1 MQQYDSIVN
10 LAAKYSRE
18 ANRYKVVLEKNIS
31 LAQEMLDSGVEA
43 YQEIIASVHEM
54 EQELKR
60 LNLQIQRKKEL
71 DALIQVNTACRKR
84 MDECRKELD
93 ILQEITEYRIER
105 VKEYYKK
112 LIRLEKEIDAQKRNQ
127 KAVDK
132 SLQEL
137 LDDEKRAE
145 LKKRELENA
154 ILSTEDYHRVH
165 KKAEDLDN
173 VKLEI
178 QEMKVKQNAAQQ
190 QLVQYQQSVRSIREL
205 LNEAGSLVLPEGF
218 SELTISCITK
228 SSFFLN
234 KEVQS
239 CFFDLQKMYQN
250 CEIKRELYQ
259 GELLKNNQNNQKLRD
274 IQQLG
279 IEYINEHK
287 SISNCPLC
295 HTAFDDWKTLFLNIS
310 NVQEDK
316 DELLHKKIMQN
327 QKKYELINKIYVLL
341 QKKYRRLK
349 QNYIETLKF
358 ELSQAMKLC
367 DECLKEKAYYE
378 KKKELTENR
387 LMDLKIWFI
396 QKNIQLEE
404 WSLAEIEI
412 WRKKQGEELELCKTK
427 WKKAVEQKEN
437 GRQR

>member
-1 MQQYDSIVN
+1 M
-10 LAAKYSRE
+10 
-18 ANRYKVVLEKNIS
+18 
-31 LAQEMLDSGVEA
+31 
-43 YQEIIASVHEM
+43 
-54 EQELKR
+54 
-60 LNLQIQRKKEL
+60 
-71 DALIQVNTACRKR
+71 
-84 MDECRKELD
+84 
-93 ILQEITEYRIER
+93 
-105 VKEYYKK
+105 
-112 LIRLEKEIDAQKRNQ
+112 
-127 KAVDK
+127 
-132 SLQEL
+132 
-137 LDDEKRAE
+137 
-145 LKKRELENA
+145 
-154 ILSTEDYHRVH
+154 
-165 KKAEDLDN
+165 
-173 VKLEI
+173 
-178 QEMKVKQNAAQQ
+178 
-190 QLVQYQQSVRSIREL
+190 
-205 LNEAGSLVLPEGF
+205 NEAGSLVLPEGF

-239 CFFDLQKMYQN
+239 CFFDLQKIYQN

-259 GELLKNNQNNQKLRD
+259 RELLKNNQNNQKLRD

-287 SISNCPLC
+287 NISNCPLC

-358 ELSQAMKLC
+358 ELSQAMKKC

-378 KKKELTENR
+378 KKKELTEKR

-396 QKNIQLEE
+396 QKNIQFRRMVF
-404 WSLAEIEI
+404 S
-412 WRKKQGEELELCKTK
+412 RD
-427 WKKAVEQKEN
+427 
-437 GRQR
+437 